1 MTCSGCGTSCYW
13 PVPDAAAVARAY
25 PPEYV
30 DGFTA
35 RYWPEYW
42 KGRRYAA
49 GLARFRPEGDY
60 LDVGCGVGT
69 MLAGIR
75 DFSRWRPRGLETSRL
90 AVETGRTLHG
100 AEMAPGDVF
109 TAGGASSSADW
120 ILVNNVLEHVPDP
133 KAFLAKCADLLR
145 SGGRLHL
152 LVPNGPV
159 DLSPNL
165 LWFQRGVVL
174 KTKHAGHLY
183 FFTARAIRRLLE
195 QAGFRILRFTTF
207 HIKAALKA
215 RGWFPPDADDRFC
228 RDFSMGGGE
237 DAAPTRASTAATV
250 PPRAAW
256 GAYQVKAAIHSVRY
270 PVIGNGWGYDYDIL
284 CEK

>member
-1 MTCSGCGTSCYW
+1 MARCPVCGGQAGPACRALLSNQDEREIATCSGCGTSFYW
-13 PVPDAAAVARAY
+13 PVPDAASVARAY
-25 PPEYV
+25 PTEYV
-30 DGFTA
+30 DGFVA

-75 DFSRWRPRGLETSRL
+75 DFSRWRPRGLEMSPL

-100 AEMAPGDVF
+100 ADMAPGDVF
-109 TAGGASSSADW
+109 TAGGTPSSADW

-133 KAFLAKCADLLR
+133 KPFLARCADLLR
-145 SGGRLHL
+145 PGGRLHL

-165 LWFQRGVVL
+165 RWFSRGGVL

-183 FFTARAIRRLLE
+183 FFT
-195 QAGFRILRFTTF
+195 
-207 HIKAALKA
+207 
-215 RGWFPPDADDRFC
+215 
-228 RDFSMGGGE
+228 
-237 DAAPTRASTAATV
+237 
-250 PPRAAW
+250 
-256 GAYQVKAAIHSVRY
+256 
-270 PVIGNGWGYDYDIL
+270 
-284 CEK
+284 